1 MTATNVTCE
10 CGAVYRREV
19 QRDIVRD
26 TDSFNCMVCG
36 RQMEL
41 WSTSRWPRY
50 TLISK
55 PDTPKKR
62 PSG

>member
-1 MTATNVTCE
+1 MTVTNVTCE

-26 TDSFNCMVCG
+26 TDSFNCIVCG
-36 RQMEL
+36 RQMES

-50 TLISK
+50 SSNWT
-55 PDTPKKR
+55 
-62 PSG
+62 G